1 MKKKFF
7 NENIDNN
14 STEDIYNFEKGISSN
29 VSGEQHSEYSDHIYV
44 GESKSKEQLY
54 DRNNPIVKTILIVL
68 GLFVL
73 IGSLYYILTGLG
85 VI

>member
-7 NENIDNN
+7 NENIEND

-29 VSGEQHSEYSDHIYV
+29 SSSDQHSEYSDHIYV
-44 GESKSKEQLY
+44 EESKSKEQLY

-73 IGSLYYILTGLG
+73 IGSLYYILSGLG

>member
-1 MKKKFF
+1 MR
-7 NENIDNN
+7 
-14 STEDIYNFEKGISSN
+14 T
-29 VSGEQHSEYSDHIYV
+29 Q
-44 GESKSKEQLY
+44 KSAKNMVAAFLSQA
-54 DRNNPIVKTILIVL
+54 ILIVL

>member
-7 NENIDNN
+7 NENIENN

-29 VSGEQHSEYSDHIYV
+29 KSINQQSEYSDHIYV